1 MVWGGSFNV
10 SSNGLFQAL
19 APRDFFTQC
28 PRIVRA
34 RMKQTDVVG
43 QVLGQTKRTLRL
55 ESIQEGAGSIKQ
67 SESFFLE
74 SNYHPSFDTIRHL
87 LTSLYDGDIVI
98 GIVKTKPCSRL
109 NAIRLKKQT
118 KFTD

>member
-1 MVWGGSFNV
+1 MVSFKRSLREIFYSVSANCPCADKTNRCRWSSVKTNKENVAAGVHPGG
-10 SSNGLFQAL
+10 G
-19 APRDFFTQC
+19 
-28 PRIVRA
+28 
-34 RMKQTDVVG
+34 
-43 QVLGQTKRTLRL
+43 
-55 ESIQEGAGSIKQ
+55 GATKQ
-67 SESFFLE
+67 SESFFRE

-98 GIVKTKPCSRL
+98 GIVKTKPCSLL